1 MMIEREAHRLVIE
14 AAQDSR
20 VVLVVGPRQAGKT
33 TLVRDLADGSLPRS
47 YVTMDA
53 ASVRRTATEDPVGFI
68 AGLDL
73 PVAIDEIQRAPE
85 LLLEIK
91 RVVDQDPRPGQF
103 LLTGSARVLSLPRV
117 ADALVGRVETVTL
130 WPLSQAEIEGGTL
143 NLVDALFGAT
153 PPSISDA
160 AEGFDGWLP
169 RALAGGLPEARE
181 REEGRRRDAWFDS
194 YLETLVE
201 RDVRDLSDI
210 RAVDEVPAL
219 LTSLASR
226 STGPLNIAGLGAD
239 LRISE
244 ASARRY
250 LSLLR
255 AVFAIL
261 RVPSWRRN
269 LGRRA
274 TAAPKYQL
282 IDSGL
287 SAHLLNLGRDRL
299 AADESP
305 AGGLFEGFV
314 RMELVKQAEWS
325 EARPDI
331 LHFRTRGGA
340 REVDAVLERR
350 GGQVVGVEMKS
361 SASLSRRD
369 FRGLETLRDERGDA
383 FVAGVVVHAGEQ
395 TLPFG
400 DRLWGLPVSAL
411 WA

>member
-1 MMIEREAHRLVIE
+1 MIERKAHQLVVE
-14 AAQDSR
+14 AAADSR

-33 TLVRDLADGSLPRS
+33 TLVRDLADGPLPRS

-53 ASVRRTATEDPVGFI
+53 ASVRRAAAEDPVGFI

-85 LLLEIK
+85 LLLEVK
-91 RVVDQDPRPGQF
+91 RIVDQDPRPGQF
-103 LLTGSARVLSLPRV
+103 LLTGSARVLSLPRI
-117 ADALVGRVETVTL
+117 ADALVGRVESVTL
-130 WPLSQAEIEGGTL
+130 WPVSQAEVEGSKS
-143 NLVDALFGAT
+143 NLIDALFASE
-153 PPSISDA
+153 PPSISGA
-160 AEGFDGWLP
+160 AEGPGAWLS
-169 RALAGGLPEARE
+169 RALAGGLPEARD
-181 REEGRRRDAWFDS
+181 REEGRRRDAWFSS

-201 RDVRDLSDI
+201 RDIRDLSDI

-219 LTSLASR
+219 LTLVASR
-226 STGPLNIAGLGAD
+226 ATAPLNVAGLAGD

-250 LSLLR
+250 LALLR
-255 AVFAIL
+255 AVFALL
-261 RVPSWRRN
+261 RVPAWRRN

-282 IDSGL
+282 VDSGL
-287 SAHLLNLGRDRL
+287 GAHLLNLDRERL
-299 AADESP
+299 AADESL
-305 AGGLFEGFV
+305 AGGLFEGFA

-325 EARPDI
+325 TSRPEA

-340 REVDAVLERR
+340 REVDTVLERR
-350 GGQVVGVEMKS
+350 GGQVVGVEMKA

-369 FRGLETLRDERGDA
+369 FGGLETLRDERGDA
-383 FVAGVVVHAGEQ
+383 FVAGVVIHAGEQ

-400 DRLWGLPVSAL
+400 DRLWALPVSAL
-411 WA
+411 WS

>member
-1 MMIEREAHRLVIE
+1 MIERRARSLIVE

-33 TLVRDLADGSLPRS
+33 TLVRDLATGALPRS
-47 YVTMDA
+47 YVTMDEAGARRA
-53 ASVRRTATEDPVGFI
+53 ASEDPVGFV

-73 PVAIDEIQRAPE
+73 PVAIDEIQRAPD
-85 LLLEIK
+85 LLLEVK
-91 RVVDQDPRPGQF
+91 RIADRDPRSGQF

-130 WPLSQAEIEGGTL
+130 WPLSQAEVEGSQGTL
-143 NLVDALFGAT
+143 IDALFEGR
-153 PPSISDA
+153 PPSISGA
-160 AEGFDGWLP
+160 VEGSGAWLE
-169 RALAGGLPEARE
+169 RALGGGFPEARE
-181 REEGRRRDAWFDS
+181 RRGGRRRDAWFSS

-210 RAVDEVPAL
+210 RSVDEVPAL
-219 LTSLASR
+219 LTLVASR
-226 STGPLNIAGLGAD
+226 STGPLNVAGLASD

-255 AVFAIL
+255 SVFTLL
-261 RVPSWRRN
+261 RIPSWRRN

-282 IDSGL
+282 VDSGL
-287 SAHLLNLGRDRL
+287 AAHLLSLDRERL
-299 AADESP
+299 AADESL
-305 AGGLFEGFV
+305 AGGLFEGFA

-325 EARPDI
+325 EARPSV

-350 GGQVVGVEMKS
+350 GGQIVGVEMKA

-369 FRGLETLRDERGDA
+369 FRGLEALRESRDDSFA
-383 FVAGVVVHAGEQ
+383 TGVVLHAGEQ

-400 DRLWGLPVSAL
+400 DRLWAVPVSAL
-411 WA
+411 WS

>member
-1 MMIEREAHRLVIE
+1 VIERKAHSLVVE
-14 AAQDSR
+14 AARDSR

-33 TLVRDLADGSLPRS
+33 TLVRDLADGPLPRS

-53 ASVRRTATEDPVGFI
+53 ASVRRAASEDPIGFV

-73 PVAIDEIQRAPE
+73 PVAIDEIQRAPD
-85 LLLEIK
+85 LLLEVK
-91 RVVDQDPRPGQF
+91 RIVDQDPRPGQF

-130 WPLSQAEIEGGTL
+130 WPLAQAEAEGSQL
-143 NLVDALFGAT
+143 NLVDALFEAQ
-153 PPSISDA
+153 PPSICGA
-160 AEGFDGWLP
+160 AEGFDAWLA

-181 REEGRRRDAWFDS
+181 REEGRRRDAWFSS

-210 RAVDEVPAL
+210 RAMDEVPAL
-219 LTSLASR
+219 LTLVASR
-226 STGPLNIAGLGAD
+226 SAGPLNIAGLAAD

-255 AVFAIL
+255 AVFALL

-282 IDSGL
+282 VDSGL
-287 SAHLLNLGRDRL
+287 AAHLLSLDLDRL
-299 AADESP
+299 AADEP
-305 AGGLFEGFV
+305 LAGGLFEGFV

-325 EARPDI
+325 EARPSI

-350 GGQVVGVEMKS
+350 GGQVVGVEMKA
-361 SASLSRRD
+361 SASLSKRD
-369 FRGLETLRDERGDA
+369 FRGLEALRNERGDA
-383 FVAGVVVHAGEQ
+383 FVAGVVIHAGEQ

-400 DRLWGLPVSAL
+400 DRLWALPVSAL
-411 WA
+411 WS

>member
-1 MMIEREAHRLVIE
+1 VVE
-14 AAQDSR
+14 AAEDSR

-53 ASVRRTATEDPVGFI
+53 ASVRRAAAEDPVGFI

-73 PVAIDEIQRAPE
+73 PVAIDEIQRAPD
-85 LLLEIK
+85 LLLEVK
-91 RVVDQDPRPGQF
+91 RIVDQDPRPGQF

-117 ADALVGRVETVTL
+117 ADALVGRVESVTL
-130 WPLSQAEIEGGTL
+130 WPISQAEVEESKS
-143 NLVDALFGAT
+143 NLVDALFAAE
-153 PPSISDA
+153 PPSISGAKEGPDA
-160 AEGFDGWLP
+160 WLT

-181 REEGRRRDAWFDS
+181 REEGRRRDAWFSS

-201 RDVRDLSDI
+201 RDIRDLSEI

-219 LTSLASR
+219 LALLASR
-226 STGPLNIAGLGAD
+226 VTGPLNIAALAAD

-250 LSLLR
+250 LALLR
-255 AVFAIL
+255 AVFALL
-261 RVPSWRRN
+261 RVPAWRRN

-274 TAAPKYQL
+274 TAAPKFQL
-282 IDSGL
+282 VDSGL
-287 SAHLLNLGRDRL
+287 GAHLLSLDRERL
-299 AADESP
+299 AADESLT
-305 AGGLFEGFV
+305 GGLFEGFA

-325 EARPDI
+325 KARPGVF
-331 LHFRTRGGA
+331 HFRTRGGA

-350 GGQVVGVEMKS
+350 GGKVVGVEMKA

-369 FRGLETLRDERGDA
+369 FRGLETLREERGDA
-383 FVAGVVVHAGEQ
+383 FVAGVVIHAGEQ

-400 DRLWGLPVSAL
+400 DRLWALPVSAL
-411 WA
+411 WR

>member
-1 MMIEREAHRLVIE
+1 MIERRAHSLIVE
-14 AAQDSR
+14 AARDSR

-33 TLVRDLADGSLPRS
+33 TLVRDLADGLLPRS
-47 YVTMDA
+47 YVTMDS
-53 ASVRRTATEDPVGFI
+53 ASVRRAAGEDPVGFLS
-68 AGLDL
+68 GLDL
-73 PVAIDEIQRAPE
+73 PVAIDEIQRAPD
-85 LLLEIK
+85 LLLEVK
-91 RVVDQDPRPGQF
+91 RIVDQDPQPGQF

-130 WPLSQAEIEGGTL
+130 WPLAQAEVEGSQL
-143 NLVDALFGAT
+143 NLVDALFEAQ

-160 AEGFDGWLP
+160 AEGFDAWLA

-181 REEGRRRDAWFDS
+181 RHEGRRRDAWFSS

-219 LTSLASR
+219 LTLVASR
-226 STGPLNIAGLGAD
+226 SAGPLNIAGLAAD

-255 AVFAIL
+255 AVFALYRI
-261 RVPSWRRN
+261 PSWRRN

-274 TAAPKYQL
+274 TAAPKFQL
-282 IDSGL
+282 VDSGL
-287 SAHLLNLGRDRL
+287 AAHLLSLDRDRL
-299 AADESP
+299 AAEGAL
-305 AGGLFEGFV
+305 AGGLFESFA
-314 RMELVKQAEWS
+314 RMELVKQVEWS
-325 EARPDI
+325 EVRPSV

-350 GGQVVGVEMKS
+350 GGQVVGVEMKA
-361 SASLSRRD
+361 SASLSKRD
-369 FRGLETLRDERGDA
+369 FRGLEALRDERGDA
-383 FVAGVVVHAGEQ
+383 FVAGVVIHSGEQ

-400 DRLWGLPVSAL
+400 DRLWALPVSAL
-411 WA
+411 WG

>member
-1 MMIEREAHRLVIE
+1 MIERKAHSLVVE
-14 AAQDSR
+14 AARDSR

-53 ASVRRTATEDPVGFI
+53 ASVRRAAAEDPVGFV

-73 PVAIDEIQRAPE
+73 PVAIDEIQRAPD
-85 LLLEIK
+85 LLLEVK
-91 RVVDQDPRPGQF
+91 RVVDQDPQPGQF

-130 WPLSQAEIEGGTL
+130 WPVSQAEIERAEA
-143 NLVDALFGAT
+143 NLVDLLFEAQ
-153 PPSISDA
+153 PPSLSRAVEGSDA
-160 AEGFDGWLP
+160 WLA

-181 REEGRRRDAWFDS
+181 REEGRRRDAWFSS

-201 RDVRDLSDI
+201 RDVRDLADI

-219 LTSLASR
+219 LTLVASR
-226 STGPLNIAGLGAD
+226 STGPLNVAGLAAD
-239 LRISE
+239 LRVSE

-250 LSLLR
+250 LALLR
-255 AVFAIL
+255 AVFALL
-261 RVPSWRRN
+261 RVPAWRRN

-282 IDSGL
+282 VDSGL
-287 SAHLLNLGRDRL
+287 GAHLLSLDGDRL
-299 AADESP
+299 ARDEALS
-305 AGGLFEGFV
+305 GGLFEGFV
-314 RMELVKQAEWS
+314 RMELVKLAEWS

-331 LHFRTRGGA
+331 LHFRTRGGSN
-340 REVDAVLERR
+340 EVDAVLERR
-350 GGQVVGVEMKS
+350 GGQIVGVEAKA

-369 FRGLETLRDERGDA
+369 FRGLEALRDERGDS
-383 FVAGVVVHAGEQ
+383 FVAGVVIHAGEQ

-400 DRLWGLPVSAL
+400 DRLWALPVSAL
-411 WA
+411 WS

>member
-1 MMIEREAHRLVIE
+1 MIKRCAHSLIVE
-14 AAQDSR
+14 AADDSR
-20 VVLVVGPRQAGKT
+20 VVMVVGPRQAGKT
-33 TLVRDLADGSLPRS
+33 TLVRDLASGPLPRS
-47 YVTMDA
+47 YITMDEASARRA
-53 ASVRRTATEDPVGFI
+53 ASEDPVGFV
-68 AGLDL
+68 AALDL
-73 PVAIDEIQRAPE
+73 PVAIDEVQRAPD

-91 RVVDQDPRPGQF
+91 RIVDRDPTPGQF
-103 LLTGSARVLSLPRV
+103 LLTGSARVLSLPSV

-130 WPLSQAEIEGGTL
+130 WPLSQGEAEGSKS
-143 NLVDALFGAT
+143 NLIDALFEAD
-153 PPSISDA
+153 PPSIVGA
-160 AEGFDGWLP
+160 AEGRAAWLG
-169 RALAGGLPEARE
+169 RALAGGYPEARE
-181 REEGRRRDAWFDS
+181 RDEGRRRDAWFSS

-219 LTSLASR
+219 LTLVASR
-226 STGPLNIAGLGAD
+226 SSSPLNVAGLASD

-255 AVFAIL
+255 AVFALL

-282 IDSGL
+282 VDSGMA
-287 SAHLLNLGRDRL
+287 AHLLSLDRERL
-299 AADESP
+299 ATDEP
-305 AGGLFEGFV
+305 LTGGLFEGFV

-325 EARPDI
+325 RERPGL

-350 GGQVVGVEMKS
+350 GGQIVGVEMKAA
-361 SASLSRRD
+361 ASLSSRD
-369 FRGLETLRDERGDA
+369 FRGLEALRDERGAD
-383 FVAGVVVHAGEQ
+383 FVAGVVIHTGQQ
-395 TLPFG
+395 TLPIG
-400 DRLWGLPVSAL
+400 DRLWALPVSAL

>member
-1 MMIEREAHRLVIE
+1 MIERKAHSLVVE

-20 VVLVVGPRQAGKT
+20 VVLLAGPRQAGKT
-33 TLVRDLADGSLPRS
+33 TLVRDLADGALPRS

-53 ASVRRTATEDPVGFI
+53 ASVRRAAAEDPVGFVS
-68 AGLDL
+68 GLDL
-73 PVAIDEIQRAPE
+73 PVAIDEIQRAPD

-91 RVVDQDPRPGQF
+91 RIVDQDPRPGQF

-130 WPLSQAEIEGGTL
+130 WPLAQAEIDGAKL
-143 NLVDALFGAT
+143 NLVDSLFAAQ
-153 PPSISDA
+153 PPSLSSATAGIDA
-160 AEGFDGWLP
+160 WLT
-169 RALAGGLPEARE
+169 RALAGGLPEARA
-181 REEGRRRDAWFDS
+181 REEGQRRDAWFSS

-201 RDVRDLSDI
+201 RDIRDLADI

-219 LTSLASR
+219 LALVAAR
-226 STGPLNIAGLGAD
+226 ATGPLNVASLSSD

-244 ASARRY
+244 ASVRRY
-250 LSLLR
+250 LALLR
-255 AVFAIL
+255 AVFALL

-282 IDSGL
+282 VDSGL
-287 SAHLLNLGRDRL
+287 DAHLLRLDRGRLSR
-299 AADESP
+299 DESLL
-305 AGGLFEGFV
+305 GGLFEGFV

-325 EARPDI
+325 EARPGV
-331 LHFRTRGGA
+331 LHFRTRGGNS
-340 REVDAVLERR
+340 EVDAVLERR
-350 GGQVVGVEMKS
+350 GGEIVGVEMKA
-361 SASLSRRD
+361 SASLSKRD
-369 FRGLETLRDERGDA
+369 FRGLEALREERGDA
-383 FVAGVVVHAGEQ
+383 FVAGVVIHAGEQ

>member
-1 MMIEREAHRLVIE
+1 MIERRAHSLVVE

-33 TLVRDLADGSLPRS
+33 TLVRDLADGPLPRS
-47 YVTMDA
+47 YLTMDA
-53 ASVRRTATEDPVGFI
+53 ASVRRAASDDPVGFV
-68 AGLDL
+68 AQLDR
-73 PVAIDEIQRAPE
+73 PVAIDEIQRAPD

-91 RVVDQDPRPGQF
+91 RVVDQDSRPGQF

-117 ADALVGRVETVTL
+117 VDALVGRVETVTL
-130 WPLSQAEIEGGTL
+130 WPVSQAEVEGSAL
-143 NLVDALFGAT
+143 NLVDALFEAE
-153 PPSISDA
+153 PPSISA
-160 AEGFDGWLP
+160 ASEGFDAWLP
-169 RALAGGLPEARE
+169 RALAGGFPEARG
-181 REEGRRRDAWFDS
+181 REAGQRRDAWFSS

-219 LTSLASR
+219 LTLVASR
-226 STGPLNIAGLGAD
+226 ATGPLNVAALASD

-255 AVFAIL
+255 LVFAL
-261 RVPSWRRN
+261 TRVPSWRRN

-274 TAAPKYQL
+274 TAAPKHQL
-282 IDSGL
+282 VDSGL
-287 SAHLLNLGRDRL
+287 AAHLLNLDRDRL
-299 AADESP
+299 ATDESL

-325 EARPDI
+325 AARPGI
-331 LHFRTRGGA
+331 FHFRTRGGA

-350 GGQVVGVEMKS
+350 GGQIVGVEMKA

-369 FRGLETLRDERGDA
+369 FRGLEALRDEREDA
-383 FVAGVVVHAGEQ
+383 FVAGVVIYTGEQ

-400 DRLWGLPVSAL
+400 DRLWALPVSAL
-411 WA
+411 WG